1 MEIKLNRE
9 VLLGEGGY
17 ASVFSGTFRGREV
30 AVKRVVQLVLTKS
43 TANQEEIILMQL
55 DHLNIVKCF
64 HWESDDNFK

>member
-30 AVKRVVQLVLTKS
+30 AVKRVVQLVLTILPTKKKS
-43 TANQEEIILMQL
+43 
-55 DHLNIVKCF
+55 F
-64 HWESDDNFK
+64 